1 MNCNRQSKTTKIT
14 LMLKIFKKNSNIFS
28 SLISQQDIAIAKIMY
43 LMKIKAFWSELF
55 TFKANRLIKR
65 SESQKIKPALT
76 HFSLSQWKSLY
87 KNEWSKKRIQINV
100 AEMSG
105 IAGPV
110 KSEIGNKQRII
121 KDIPFKLNLKYSNI
135 FIYNFL

>member
-1 MNCNRQSKTTKIT
+1 M
-14 LMLKIFKKNSNIFS
+14 
-28 SLISQQDIAIAKIMY
+28 
-43 LMKIKAFWSELF
+43 
-55 TFKANRLIKR
+55 
-65 SESQKIKPALT
+65 
-76 HFSLSQWKSLY
+76 
-87 KNEWSKKRIQINV
+87 QINV
-100 AEMSG
+100 AEISG